1 MHVADAAPV
10 PVDDARARTGCLAKR
25 VQRCDAHHP
34 DAKDLGGAAF
44 GAADRDGDLVA
55 DLAAKGTDGVI
66 GSAIDAEQF
75 VRGRLQRPAFGPR

>member
-1 MHVADAAPV
+1 MAGV
-10 PVDDARARTGCLAKR
+10 
-25 VQRCDAHHP
+25 P

-75 VRGRLQRPAFGPR
+75 VAHLQARTSGRRSLQ